1 MEGELRGD
9 SEQVTQRCKAS
20 LTKAEGKLS
29 SPAVRAA
36 PHDDSGPRVGALAGA
51 AVPACGK

>member
-9 SEQVTQRCKAS
+9 GQQVTQTHKAS
-20 LTKAEGKLS
+20 LTKAEGRWS
-29 SPAVRAA
+29 SPAVKAA

-51 AVPACGK
+51 AVSACGK